1 MSTLLLHLPLP
12 RAGAETEY
20 RYTLSADGHSASGQG
35 SARAALLP
43 AAGRGAGELVA
54 VVPARALSWQRV
66 QLPQGVGSQSPRLRA
81 VLDGLLEERLLDEP
95 AQLHFALQPGARAG
109 SPVWVAI
116 CDRAW
121 LRESLQALELAGRP
135 VARVVPEF
143 APGPTASGQPELFV
157 QGTPDEPQLVIAG
170 YGAQQGVAV
179 LPLSGAA
186 LALGQG
192 GGASID
198 SSALDAFDAPN
209 APPVHAEPAVAALAE
224 QVLARPV
231 QLQTASERALRA
243 AASGWDLAQFDL
255 ASSGRTRALRKAGTL
270 AGALLQAPQWRA
282 ARWGAALLV
291 LVHLAGLNAWAWQ
304 ERGALA
310 AKQAGVRNALTQTFA
325 QVQVV
330 VDAPVQME
338 RELALL
344 RQSAGS
350 LSASDLEPLMAAAA
364 EALPAP
370 WQASAIDYAA
380 GELRLRGP
388 ALSDEEAAQARQTL
402 AARGYRLRSDGD
414 ALVLHAAPLSTAP

>member
-1 MSTLLLHLPLP
+1 MSTLLLHLPLL
-12 RAGAETEY
+12 RAGADTEY

-66 QLPQGVGSQSPRLRA
+66 QLPRGVGSQSPRLRA
-81 VLDGLLEERLLDEP
+81 VLDGLLEERLLDDT
-95 AQLHFALQPGARAG
+95 AQLHFALQPGARAS

-143 APGPTASGQPELFV
+143 APGPTASGQPELCV
-157 QGTPDEPQLVIAG
+157 QGTPDDPLLVVTG
-170 YGAQQGVAV
+170 YGADQGVAV

-186 LALGQG
+186 LVLGN
-192 GGASID
+192 ASAPPHTD
-198 SSALDAFDAPN
+198 PDAPD

-224 QVLARPV
+224 QALGRPV
-231 QLQTASERALRA
+231 LLQTASERALQA
-243 AASGWDLAQFDL
+243 AASAWDLAQFDL

-282 ARWGAALLV
+282 ARWGALLLV
-291 LVHLAGLNAWAWQ
+291 LAHLVGLNAWAWQ
-304 ERGALA
+304 ERQALA
-310 AKQAGVRNALTQTFA
+310 AKQAGVRNALTQSFP

-338 RELALL
+338 RELVLL
-344 RQSAGS
+344 RQAAGS
-350 LSASDLEPLMAAAA
+350 MSASDLEPLMAAAA
-364 EALPAP
+364 QALPAA
-370 WQASAIDYAA
+370 WQARTIDYAA

-388 ALSDEEAAQARQTL
+388 VLSDGDTTQARQTL
-402 AARGYRLRSDGD
+402 AASGYALRSDGD
-414 ALVLHAAPLSTAP
+414 ALVLRAAPLSPAP

>member
-1 MSTLLLHLPLP
+1 MSTLLLHLPLL

-35 SARAALLP
+35 SARVALLP

-66 QLPQGVGSQSPRLRA
+66 QLPRGVGSQSPRLRA
-81 VLDGLLEERLLDEP
+81 VLDGLLEERLLDDT

-143 APGPTASGQPELFV
+143 APGATASGQPELFV
-157 QGTPDEPQLVIAG
+157 QGTPDDPLLVVTG
-170 YGAQQGVAV
+170 YGADQGVAV

-186 LALGQG
+186 LALGNVHP
-192 GGASID
+192 AP
-198 SSALDAFDAPN
+198 DAPD
-209 APPVHAEPAVAALAE
+209 APAAAPVHAEPAVATLAE

-231 QLQTASERALRA
+231 LLQTASERALQS
-243 AASGWDLAQFDL
+243 AASAWDLAQFDL

-270 AGALLQAPQWRA
+270 AGALLGAPQWRA

-291 LVHLAGLNAWAWQ
+291 LAHLIGLNAWAWQ
-304 ERGALA
+304 ERQALA
-310 AKQAGVRNALTQTFA
+310 AKQAGVRNALTQTFP

-344 RQSAGS
+344 RQAAGS
-350 LSASDLEPLMAAAA
+350 MSVSDLEPLMAAAA
-364 EALPAP
+364 QALPAP
-370 WQASAIDYAA
+370 WQASAIDYTA

-388 ALSDEEAAQARQTL
+388 ALSDEETAQARQTL
-402 AARGYRLRSDGD
+402 SASGYALRSDGD
-414 ALVLHAAPLSTAP
+414 ALVLRSAPLDLLGNTP

>member
-1 MSTLLLHLPLP
+1 MSTLLLHLPLL
-12 RAGAETEY
+12 RAGADTEY

-66 QLPQGVGSQSPRLRA
+66 QLPRGVGSQSPRLRA
-81 VLDGLLEERLLDEP
+81 VLDGLLEERLLDDT
-95 AQLHFALQPGARAG
+95 AQLHFALQPGARAS

-143 APGPTASGQPELFV
+143 APGPTASGQPELCV
-157 QGTPDEPQLVIAG
+157 QGTPDDPLLVVTG
-170 YGAQQGVAV
+170 YGADQGVAV

-186 LALGQG
+186 LVLGN
-192 GGASID
+192 ASAPPHTD
-198 SSALDAFDAPN
+198 PDAPD

-224 QVLARPV
+224 QALGRPV
-231 QLQTASERALRA
+231 LLQTASERALQA
-243 AASGWDLAQFDL
+243 AASAWDLAQFDL
-255 ASSGRTRALRKAGTL
+255 ASTGRTRALRKAGTL

-282 ARWGAALLV
+282 ARWGALLLV
-291 LVHLAGLNAWAWQ
+291 LAHLVGLNAWAWQ
-304 ERGALA
+304 ERQALA
-310 AKQAGVRNALTQTFA
+310 AKQAGVRNALTQSFP

-338 RELALL
+338 RELVLL
-344 RQSAGS
+344 RQAAGS
-350 LSASDLEPLMAAAA
+350 MSASDLEPLMAAAA
-364 EALPAP
+364 QALPAA
-370 WQASAIDYAA
+370 WQARTIDYAA

-388 ALSDEEAAQARQTL
+388 VLSDGDTTQARQTL
-402 AARGYRLRSDGD
+402 AASGYALRSDGD
-414 ALVLHAAPLSTAP
+414 ALVLRAAPLSPAP

>member
-1 MSTLLLHLPLP
+1 MSTLLLHLPLL
-12 RAGAETEY
+12 RAGTETEY
-20 RYTLSADGHSASGQG
+20 RYTLSADGRSASGQG

-66 QLPQGVGSQSPRLRA
+66 QLPRGVGSQSPRLRA
-81 VLDGLLEERLLDEP
+81 VLDGLLEERLLDDT

-157 QGTPDEPQLVIAG
+157 QGTPDDAQLVVTG

-186 LALGQG
+186 SALGN
-192 GGASID
+192 ANPD
-198 SSALDAFDAPN
+198 PDTDLAAPAA
-209 APPVHAEPAVAALAE
+209 APVYAEPAVAALAE

-231 QLQTASERALRA
+231 QLQTASERALQA

-270 AGALLQAPQWRA
+270 AGALLGAPQWRA

-291 LVHLAGLNAWAWQ
+291 LAQLAGLNAWAWQ
-304 ERGALA
+304 ERRALA
-310 AKQAGVRNALTQTFA
+310 AKQAGVRNALTQTFP

-344 RQSAGS
+344 RQAAGGM
-350 LSASDLEPLMAAAA
+350 SASDLEPLMGAAAQ
-364 EALPAP
+364 ALPAS

-402 AARGYRLRSDGD
+402 AASGYQLRSDGD
-414 ALVLHAAPLSTAP
+414 ALVLRAAPLNPLGSVP

>member
-1 MSTLLLHLPLP
+1 MSTLILHLPLA
-12 RAGAETEY
+12 RAGTETEY
-20 RYTLSADGHSASGQG
+20 RYTLSADDHSASGQG

-43 AAGRGAGELVA
+43 AAGRAASEMVA

-81 VLDGLLEERLLDEP
+81 VLDGLLEERLLDDT

-116 CDRAW
+116 CDRTW
-121 LRESLQALELAGRP
+121 LRESLQALEAAGRP

-143 APGPTASGQPELFV
+143 SPGPTASGQPELFV
-157 QGTPDEPQLVIAG
+157 QGTPDDAQLVITG

-186 LALGQG
+186 LALGQNNP
-192 GGASID
+192 SDID
-198 SSALDAFDAPN
+198 PDGPG

-224 QVLARPV
+224 QALARPV
-231 QLQTASERALRA
+231 QLQTASERALQA

-270 AGALLQAPQWRA
+270 AGALLRAPQWRA
-282 ARWGAALLV
+282 ARWGAAILV
-291 LVHLAGLNAWAWQ
+291 LAHVAGLNAWAWQ
-304 ERGALA
+304 ERQALA
-310 AKQAGVRNALTQTFA
+310 AKQAGVRNALTQTFPK
-325 QVQVV
+325 VQVV

-344 RQSAGS
+344 RQAAGGM
-350 LSASDLEPLMAAAA
+350 SASDLEPLMAAAA
-364 EALPAP
+364 QALPAP

-388 ALSDEEAAQARQTL
+388 ALGAEEQAQARQTL
-402 AARGYRLRSDGD
+402 AASGYQLRADGN
-414 ALVLHAAPLSTAP
+414 ALVLRAASLSTVQ

>member
-1 MSTLLLHLPLP
+1 MSTLLLHLPLL

-35 SARAALLP
+35 SARVALLP

-81 VLDGLLEERLLDEP
+81 VLDGLLEERLLDDT

-157 QGTPDEPQLVIAG
+157 QGTPDDPLLVVTG
-170 YGAQQGVAV
+170 YGADQGVAV

-186 LALGQG
+186 LVPGNAH
-192 GGASID
+192 SHTD
-198 SSALDAFDAPN
+198 PDAPG

-231 QLQTASERALRA
+231 LLQTASERALQ
-243 AASGWDLAQFDL
+243 AASGAWDLAQFDL

-291 LVHLAGLNAWAWQ
+291 LAHLAGLNAWAWQ
-304 ERGALA
+304 ERQALA
-310 AKQAGVRNALTQTFA
+310 DKQAGVRNALTQTFP

-344 RQSAGS
+344 RQAAGS
-350 LSASDLEPLMAAAA
+350 MSASDLEPLMAAAA
-364 EALPAP
+364 QALPAP
-370 WQASAIDYAA
+370 WQASTIDYAA

-388 ALSDEEAAQARQTL
+388 ALSDSEATQARQAL
-402 AARGYRLRSDGD
+402 AASGYALRSDGD
-414 ALVLHAAPLSTAP
+414 ALVLRTAPLSPAP